1 MTKEYTRAQDEFELA
16 LMARLEAEGVEIFID
31 ENERP
36 SMLAELMAGSFA
48 AMDRAFWKL
57 VGGLS

>member
-16 LMARLEAEGVEIFID
+16 LMAALEAEGVKIFFD

-36 SMLAELMAGSFA
+36 SMLAELIAPVSDKMRNVFA
-48 AMDRAFWKL
+48 MMF
-57 VGGLS
+57 GGLS

>member
-1 MTKEYTRAQDEFELA
+1 MTHEFTREQDEFELF
-16 LMARLEAEGVEIFID
+16 LMAYLAGIGVEIFID

-36 SMLAELMAGSFA
+36 SMLSELMSGSFA
-48 AMDRAFWKL
+48 HLDRAFWKL

>member
-1 MTKEYTRAQDEFELA
+1 MAREYTRQDDERLLA
-16 LMARLEAEGVEIFID
+16 LIATFEGLGIEVFID